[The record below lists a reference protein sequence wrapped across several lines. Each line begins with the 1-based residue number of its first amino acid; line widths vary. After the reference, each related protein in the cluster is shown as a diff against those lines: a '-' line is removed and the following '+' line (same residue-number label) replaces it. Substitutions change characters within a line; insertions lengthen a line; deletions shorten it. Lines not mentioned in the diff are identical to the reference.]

1 MQVDPAIFYLMVV
14 SVGVA
19 AIALAAQAV
28 ALLMMAKNIK
38 QFRAQFEEV
47 RPKAIQVLDSANET
61 LVESRMQLT
70 EITTKTNKILDTTVD
85 QAERTDVFL
94 TEAMERARVQ
104 LDRVELVLD
113 DSISRV
119 HETVMLLNNGV
130 LRPVRQVSG
139 IVTGI
144 RTALDYFTRGG
155 RPNVS
160 QATSD
165 EEMFI

>member
-1 MQVDPAIFYLMVV
+1 MEVNPAIFYLMVV

-19 AIALAAQAV
+19 AIALAAQAI
-28 ALLMMAKNIK
+28 ALFMMAKTAK
-38 QFRAQFEEV
+38 QFREQINEL
-47 RPKAIQVLDSANET
+47 RPKALQVLDSANET
-61 LVESRMQLT
+61 LTESRKQLA
-70 EITTKTNKILDTTVD
+70 EITTKTNKILDTTVT

-94 TEAMERARVQ
+94 TEATNRARVQ

-139 IVTGI
+139 IVAGI
-144 RTALDYFTRGG
+144 RTALDYFSRGG
-155 RPNVS
+155 RPNVA